1 MRVNLRPALLDVLL
15 ASVLTALTF
24 FTLISHT
31 DGRAGPFVHVL
42 AALTAAPLVLRQL
55 APVVTT
61 LVIAGALA
69 AYSLLGY
76 GDHPNAGIGVL
87 IALFTVATLRSR
99 PVTAALFVLTVTVM
113 TVSFL
118 TTTSPASWSE
128 IAQSVLEAAGACV
141 LGEGTKRWG
150 RRTERLA
157 ERAVRA
163 VAEERVRIARELHDI
178 VAHHMSVISLQAGL
192 AQYVLDTDLATARK
206 AITTVGDTSR
216 EALAE
221 MRRLLDVLRVDH
233 TEDDDFAPQP
243 GLAVLGE
250 LVDRT
255 RGAGLPV
262 DVVVSGRARQLPPGP
277 DLCAYRVAQESLT
290 NVLKH
295 AGPASARIELDYGE
309 NTLTLKVSDD
319 GATTRPRPATAT
331 SHGIRGMR
339 ERAELYGGVLTAG
352 PAEGAGSRWSCG
364 CRWVGT
370 GCRWVGNCDGARAC
384 GR

>member
-1 MRVNLRPALLDVLL
+1 MVDVLL
-15 ASVLTALTF
+15 ATVLTGLTICTLLGRTGRLDWLAL
-24 FTLISHT
+24 
-31 DGRAGPFVHVL
+31 VL
-42 AALTAAPLVLRQL
+42 ASLTAAPLALRQR
-55 APVVTT
+55 APVTTT
-61 LVIAGALA
+61 LVIGGALA
-69 AYSLLGY
+69 VYSLNGY
-76 GDHPNAGIGVL
+76 GEFPNAGIGVL
-87 IALFTVATLRSR
+87 IALFTVATLRPPS
-99 PVTAALFVLTVTVM
+99 VTAVMCVVTMGVM
-113 TVSFL
+113 TFIYL
-118 TTTSPASWSE
+118 TSTVPFVWSE
-128 IAQSVLEAAGACV
+128 VVQTILETLGACA

-150 RRTERLA
+150 RRAERLA
-157 ERAVRA
+157 ERAARA

-233 TEDDDFAPQP
+233 TEDSEDADLTPQP

-262 DVVVSGRARQLPPGP
+262 DMVVTGRARPLPPGP

-295 AGPASARIELDYGE
+295 AGPAKARIDLDYGE
-309 NTLTLKVSDD
+309 STLTLKVSDD
-319 GATTRPRPATAT
+319 GAAVRTRPLAKT

-352 PAEGAGSRWSCG
+352 PAENGGFTVVVRLPMG
-364 CRWVGT
+364 E
-370 GCRWVGNCDGARAC
+370 DL
-384 GR
+384 